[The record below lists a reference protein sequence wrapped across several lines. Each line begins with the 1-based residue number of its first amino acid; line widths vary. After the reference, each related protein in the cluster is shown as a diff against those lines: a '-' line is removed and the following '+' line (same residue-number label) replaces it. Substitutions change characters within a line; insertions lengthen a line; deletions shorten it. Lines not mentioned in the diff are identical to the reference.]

1 MGHKIVGVS
10 HSNNSTIKVYI
21 KNQLD
26 AIKEYN
32 SSLAIEE
39 GDESYSAIET
49 NVSPEQRNRFPM
61 LFYIKKSFLYK
72 KQCYYNGLLY
82 KKGSFIKKWV
92 FI

>member
-49 NVSPEQRNRFPM
+49 NVSPEKRNRFPM
-61 LFYIKKSFLYK
+61 LFYIKNDKFVTCLHGK
-72 KQCYYNGLLY
+72 FDNDE
-82 KKGSFIKKWV
+82 V
-92 FI
+92 FNWINSLGV